1 MEKTKA
7 LKIIGISSRA
17 QDVLPKGVQIRSF
30 LRALQSAENIHE
42 SHESEHE
49 KGSDKAEKYLKLET
63 GSSSLR

>member
-30 LRALQSAENIHE
+30 LRALQSENIHE

-49 KGSDKAEKYLKLET
+49 KGSDKYLKNT
-63 GSSSLR
+63 